1 MDTAPMIDPD
11 LPMTEEAPLVY
22 IILGAPDSGRREVLA
37 DLIDGGLGEG
47 DRAAV
52 LLSAGEAAS
61 EHDAKLANVT
71 RWKWHE
77 GVIEAALP
85 PGATHVFFVTD
96 GRLNPVDQ
104 IEALQAWLKA
114 VQAELG
120 RVITVVNCQFAEKH
134 PALITWYEACIHF
147 SDVTLLNR
155 REGVA
160 NKWMSEFQAKFKD
173 AFYPC
178 LFEMVKNGRV
188 KNPIT
193 VLDPQARRMSHIFD
207 IDEWTGIDLEGVEF
221 GTEGADEPE
230 TDGDDDKPAKGDGKK
245 KGHPNQSPEDDD
257 DWLPEKEAYFE
268 ILPNGRR
275 AKEIPDIRKY
285 LG

>member
-11 LPMTEEAPLVY
+11 LPMTAETPLVY
-22 IILGAPDSGRREVLA
+22 IILGASGSGRREVLA
-37 DLIDGGLGEG
+37 DLIDGGLTEG

-52 LLSAGEAAS
+52 LLSTNEAAS
-61 EHDAKLANVT
+61 EHDAKFANIA
-71 RWKWHE
+71 RWTWHE
-77 GVIEAALP
+77 GEIGAVLP

-104 IEALQAWLKA
+104 LEALQTWLKV

-120 RVITVVNCQFAEKH
+120 RVITVVNCQLAEKH
-134 PALITWYEACIHF
+134 SALVAWYEACIHF
-147 SDVTLLNR
+147 SDVALLNR

-173 AFYPC
+173 ACYPC
-178 LFEMVKNGRV
+178 LFEMVKGGRV
-188 KNPIT
+188 KNPVI

-221 GTEGADEPE
+221 GTEGADDPE
-230 TDGDDDKPAKGDGKK
+230 DEDDAPAKGDGGKK
-245 KGHPNQSPEDDD
+245 KGHPNQSPLDDD
-257 DWLPEKEAYFE
+257 DWLPEKEPYFE
-268 ILPNGRR
+268 MLPNGRR
-275 AKEIPDIRKY
+275 AKEIPDIAKY
-285 LG
+285 LE

>member
-11 LPMTEEAPLVY
+11 LPMTAETPLVY
-22 IILGAPDSGRREVLA
+22 IILGASGSGRRELLA
-37 DLIDGGLGEG
+37 DLIDGGLGED
-47 DRAAV
+47 DRPAV
-52 LLSAGEAAS
+52 LLSANETGS
-61 EHDAKLANVT
+61 EHDAKFANIA
-71 RWKWHE
+71 RWSWTE
-77 GVIEAALP
+77 GAISAVLP

-104 IEALQAWLKA
+104 IEALQNWLK
-114 VQAELG
+114 VVPAELG
-120 RVITVVNCQFAEKH
+120 RVITVINCQLAEKH
-134 PALITWYEACIHF
+134 HALVAWYEACIHF
-147 SDVTLLNR
+147 SDVALLNR

-173 AFYPC
+173 ACYPC
-178 LFEMVKNGRV
+178 LFEMVKGGRV
-188 KNPIT
+188 KNPII

-221 GTEGADEPE
+221 GTEGADDPE
-230 TDGDDDKPAKGDGKK
+230 IEDDAPAKSDGGKK

-257 DWLPEKEAYFE
+257 WLPEKEPYFE

-275 AKEIPDIRKY
+275 AKEIPDIAKY